1 MNKAPSSP
9 SSPSGRRG
17 TGAPLGSLGRN
28 ALLSMTVL
36 FFGVPILWLLLAP
49 TKTRKELTNDAPLS
63 FGSASHVGDAWSHVF
78 GYSDGIFSTW
88 LGNSAIISVAA
99 VLLTVCTCVPAGYGL
114 AKFAFVGRTTMLF
127 LTMVTMIVPQAA
139 LILPLYLE
147 MSAVDLTNTLWAVI
161 LPLSFYPFGV
171 YIVYLHA
178 VASMPN
184 SLIEAG
190 RLDGASEWTIF
201 FRIYAPIARPAIA
214 MVSFFS
220 FVTAWN
226 TFFLP
231 YIMNTDPELA
241 NVQTGL
247 QLLVR
252 NTNALGGA
260 NFTGIPV
267 REPEVALAALL
278 SISPILLI
286 FLFAQRFLVAGQK
299 AGAEKE

>member
-1 MNKAPSSP
+1 MSTLSSSP
-9 SSPSGRRG
+9 AERKGVR
-17 TGAPLGSLGRN
+17 TALGSFGRN

-36 FFGVPILWLLLAP
+36 FFGAPIVWLLLAP
-49 TKTRKELTNDAPLS
+49 TKTRDQLTGDQPLS
-63 FGSASHVGDAWSHVF
+63 FGSLSHVGSAWSHVF
-78 GYSDGIFSTW
+78 GYDHGIFGTW
-88 LGNSAIISVAA
+88 LGNSALISVAA
-99 VLLTVCTCVPAGYGL
+99 VALALVTCVPAGYGL

-127 LTMVTMIVPQAA
+127 LTLVTMIVPQAA

-147 MSAVDLTNTLWAVI
+147 MSAVNLTNSLWAVI

-178 VASMPN
+178 MASVPN

-190 RLDGASEWTIF
+190 RLDGASEWRIF

-231 YIMNTDPELA
+231 YIMNTDPQLA

-267 REPEVALAALL
+267 REPEVALAALI

-286 FLFAQRFLVAGQK
+286 FVFAQRFLVAGQK

>member
-1 MNKAPSSP
+1 MSTSP
-9 SSPSGRRG
+9 SSSSSSERG
-17 TGAPLGSLGRN
+17 SARAAFGSFGRN
-28 ALLSMTVL
+28 TLLALTIL
-36 FFGVPILWLLLAP
+36 FFGLPMVWLLLAP
-49 TKTRKELTNDAPLS
+49 TKTRDGLTEDHPLS
-63 FGSASHVGDAWSHVF
+63 FGSVSGVGDAWTHVF
-78 GYSDGIFSTW
+78 DYNDGIFGTW
-88 LGNSAIISVAA
+88 LGNSAIISVS
-99 VLLTVCTCVPAGYGL
+99 VVVLTVITCVPAGYGL
-114 AKFAFVGRTTMLF
+114 AKFSFVGRTTMLF
-127 LTMVTMIVPQAA
+127 LTLVTMIVPQAA

-147 MSAVDLTNTLWAVI
+147 MSALDLTNSLWAVI

-286 FLFAQRFLVAGQK
+286 FIFAQRFLVAGQK
-299 AGAEKE
+299 AGAEKA

>member
-1 MNKAPSSP
+1 MSTAPSSP
-9 SSPSGRRG
+9 PLRG
-17 TGAPLGSLGRN
+17 GAPAAPGSFGRN
-28 ALLSMTVL
+28 ALLAATVL
-36 FFGVPILWLLLAP
+36 FFGLPILWLLLAP
-49 TKTRKELTNDAPLS
+49 TKTHDQLTGSRALS
-63 FGSASHVGDAWSHVF
+63 FGSLSDVGGAWTHVF
-78 GYSDGIFSTW
+78 GYDGGIFATW
-88 LGNSAIISVAA
+88 LGNSAVISVST
-99 VLLTVCTCVPAGYGL
+99 VVLTVLTCVPAGYGL
-114 AKFAFVGRTTMLF
+114 AKFAFVGRTTTLF
-127 LTMVTMIVPQAA
+127 LTLVTMIVPQAA

-147 MSAVDLTNTLWAVI
+147 MSAVNLTNSLWAVI

-178 VASMPN
+178 TAAMPD
-184 SLIEAG
+184 SLIEAA
-190 RLDGASEWTIF
+190 RLDGASEWAIF
-201 FRIYAPIARPAIA
+201 FRVYAPIARPAVV

-231 YIMNTDPELA
+231 YIMNTDPQLA

-286 FLFAQRFLVAGQK
+286 FVFAQRFLVAGQK

>member
-1 MNKAPSSP
+1 MSTAPSSP
-9 SSPSGRRG
+9 SEPK
-17 TGAPLGSLGRN
+17 GARTALGSFGRN

-36 FFGVPILWLLLAP
+36 FFGAPILWLLLAP
-49 TKTRKELTNDAPLS
+49 TKTRNQLTGDQPLS
-63 FGSASHVGDAWSHVF
+63 FGSVSNVGSAWSHAF
-78 GYSDGIFSTW
+78 GYSDGIFGTW
-88 LGNSAIISVAA
+88 LMNSAIISVAA
-99 VLLTVCTCVPAGYGL
+99 VLLALITCVPAGYGL
-114 AKFAFVGRTTMLF
+114 AKFAFVGRTAMLF
-127 LTMVTMIVPQAA
+127 LTLVTMIVPQAA

-147 MSAVDLTNTLWAVI
+147 MSAADLTNSLWAVI

-178 VASMPN
+178 VASVPN

-190 RLDGASEWTIF
+190 RLDGASEWKIF

-220 FVTAWN
+220 FVAAWN

-231 YIMNTDPELA
+231 YIMNTDPKLA

-278 SISPILLI
+278 SISPILFI
-286 FLFAQRFLVAGQK
+286 FIFAQRFLVAGQK